1 MSLCNFFN
9 FACILSF
16 ILTLKNDVF
25 LNKKTKHFEFLSW
38 LKYDF
43 FWQFHHLHLGS
54 LFHQNFHYCVI
65 ALVYKKTYHG
75 NMLLICKLY
84 LEQNFRI

>member
-43 FWQFHHLHLGS
+43 FGS
-54 LFHQNFHYCVI
+54 FTTCIWVHYCVI
-65 ALVYKKTYHG
+65 ALLYKKTYHG